1 MEQPQVNLAQPTALR
16 MWLVFGCAL
25 AAIIYSGAGD
35 GFVSLGIA
43 VAALAAALFSEAL
56 ALHFARLWKYRGFQA
71 GPNPTDRAAVSNS
84 LSGGSPGAFP
94 GGRIAGGKIAD
105 GSAAAS
111 AMVFVLLL
119 PNSINPIYVIL
130 GILFA
135 MLLVK
140 FSFGGLGANW
150 VNPALG
156 AWLFLRLSWP
166 ALFSRGLH
174 GFQSGGGSGLDA
186 VLRGFLNRT
195 VLALSGAELPSG
207 YIDLFLG
214 MGGDIIADRGLPLL
228 VLGTILL
235 ISAQVSRAWIPA
247 AYLAVYALVVRAF
260 GALPG
265 GFWEGDVLHCLFS
278 GGTLAAAFFLM
289 ADPATGA
296 KTPPGMLAA
305 VVLAALLAFLFR
317 YPGADPYGAFPAAA
331 LVNAAVP
338 LIRRLES
345 RVQYRGP
352 VFSSRRIRK

>member
-1 MEQPQVNLAQPTALR
+1 

-25 AAIIYSGAGD
+25 AAVIYSGAGD

-56 ALHFARLWKYRGFQA
+56 ALHFARLWKYRGLQA
-71 GPNPTDRAAVSNS
+71 RPNPPDRAAADG
-84 LSGGSPGAFP
+84 LGGRVADTFP

-119 PNSINPIYVIL
+119 PNSINPVYVVL
-130 GILFA
+130 GVLFA

-174 GFQSGGGSGLDA
+174 GFQSGGGSGIDA
-186 VLRGFLNRT
+186 ALRGLLNRT
-195 VLALSGAELPSG
+195 VLSLSGAELPSG

-214 MGGDIIADRGLPLL
+214 MDGEIIADRGLPLL
-228 VLGTILL
+228 ILGTILL

-260 GALPG
+260 GALPAG
-265 GFWEGDVLHCLFS
+265 GFWEGDILHCLFS
-278 GGTLAAAFFLM
+278 GGTLVTAFFLM

-296 KTPPGMLAA
+296 KTPPGTLAA
-305 VVLAALLAFLFR
+305 VVLAALLSFLFR

-345 RVQYRGP
+345 RVHYRGP
-352 VFSSRRIRK
+352 VFGSRRIRK